1 MAKSA
6 AIKIEKGV
14 PLPFGK
20 ARGYQR
26 RYPFDKMKVGDCFF
40 VKCDEPERRRTNLLN
55 AAAHYRN
62 WNLKPADKF
71 FRIKTSLEVGGIRVW
86 RVA

>member
-1 MAKSA
+1 MATPP
-6 AIKIEKGV
+6 AIKVEKGV

-26 RYPFDKMKVGDCFF
+26 RYPFDKMKVGDSFF
-40 VKCDEPERRRTNLLN
+40 IPSNDPEVRRTNLLN

-62 WNLKPADKF
+62 WSRKPSDKH
-71 FRIKTSLEVGGIRVW
+71 FRVKTALEGKGFRVW
-86 RVA
+86 RIA